1 MINSRRVSVSAV
13 IGAMGI
19 VYGDIGTSPLYAMQ
33 SALDAAG
40 NFDAE
45 VVLGVLSLIFWS
57 LAISVTLK
65 YLTVIMRADNEG
77 EGGILALFALAQRRL
92 ITGSTWG
99 KVAVG
104 LALAGTAFFFCDAL
118 ITPAISVLSAVE
130 GLEVLNAG
138 FKSWV
143 IPVTI
148 AVIAVLFA
156 YQRHGTA
163 KVASLF
169 GPIMLVWFVVIAV
182 IGAIPISRNPQVL
195 AALNPYCGLGLLV
208 HRPQVALAIIGAVFL
223 AITGGEALY
232 ADMGH
237 FGKRPVRIA
246 WFALVGPALVIN
258 YFGQGALLLE
268 LGKPVDHPLYYLV
281 PATVLPWL
289 VTLAAAATVIA
300 SQATISGAF
309 SMARQAVHLDL
320 LPRLRV
326 LQTSA
331 LEHGQIYVPIVNWLV
346 FPAVIAFVVG
356 FGSSDAL
363 GGAYGA
369 AVVGTMVVTTILG
382 AFVAATQ
389 WNWPKW
395 QVAALF
401 GLMLVTD
408 SAFVAGNL
416 TKVPTGGWIPLTLG
430 AALCLIFTTWRSGRL
445 ELRAALAKMAVPR
458 SELAKLVAG
467 VHRVPGTGV
476 FLASNANL
484 VPSALIRNVEIAD
497 TPRQDPV
504 QRLRI
509 EEPLPGVHWITARF
523 GFMETPDVAEA
534 LKACRARGL
543 RVFTEDSS
551 FFVGRHVVRAR
562 PLPWRLP
569 KDLKRFKAF
578 TLGKTVLMG
587 RKTFESIGR
596 ALPGRVNLVLT
607 RDRGWFAAGAIVV
620 HSVEQALE
628 HGGGCDELVVIG
640 GAEVYRLVLPI
651 ARRIYLT
658 HVQADVPGD
667 TFFPGFDPTQ
677 WADVECSM
685 HPADEDHVYPVT
697 CVTLERRNA
706 PQAPRHH

>member
-1 MINSRRVSVSAV
+1 MNNSRRLSVSAV
-13 IGAMGI
+13 VGATGI

-33 SALDAAG
+33 QSLGAAG
-40 NFDAE
+40 TFNAE
-45 VVLGVLSLIFWS
+45 AVLGVLSLIFWS

-65 YLTVIMRADNEG
+65 YLTIIMRADNEG

-92 ITGSTWG
+92 ITGSTWA

-130 GLEVLNAG
+130 GLEVLNPG
-138 FKSWV
+138 FKSAV

-148 AVIAVLFA
+148 GVIAVLFA
-156 YQRHGTA
+156 YQSRGTA
-163 KVASLF
+163 TVGRLF
-169 GPIMLVWFVVIAV
+169 GPVMVVWFVVIAV
-182 IGAIPISRNPQVL
+182 IGAIPLSRNPQVL
-195 AALNPYCGLGLLV
+195 AALNPAYGIGLLL

-246 WFALVGPALVIN
+246 WFSLVGPALVIN

-289 VTLAAAATVIA
+289 VGLATAATVIA

-395 QVAALF
+395 QVAGLF
-401 GLMLVTD
+401 GLILVID
-408 SAFVAGNL
+408 CAFVAGNL

-430 AALCLIFTTWRSGRL
+430 AALCLIFTTWRNGRL
-445 ELRAALAKMAVPR
+445 ELRAALGKLAVPR

-484 VPSALIRNVEIAD
+484 VPSALIRNIEHNSVVHQRLIILNVEIAD

-504 QRLRI
+504 RRLRI
-509 EEPLPGVHWITARF
+509 EEPLPGVHFITARF

-562 PLPWRLP
+562 PLPGLRGLQRRLFARMQQYSTQAAEFFRMP
-569 KDLKRFKAF
+569 F
-578 TLGKTVLMG
+578 
-587 RKTFESIGR
+587 
-596 ALPGRVNLVLT
+596 
-607 RDRGWFAAGAIVV
+607 RD
-620 HSVEQALE
+620 
-628 HGGGCDELVVIG
+628 VVILNT
-640 GAEVYRLVLPI
+640 A
-651 ARRIYLT
+651 
-658 HVQADVPGD
+658 
-667 TFFPGFDPTQ
+667 
-677 WADVECSM
+677 VEI
-685 HPADEDHVYPVT
+685 
-697 CVTLERRNA
+697 
-706 PQAPRHH
+706 

>member
-1 MINSRRVSVSAV
+1 MSQSRRFSVAAV
-13 IGAMGI
+13 VGATGI
-19 VYGDIGTSPLYAMQ
+19 VYGDIGTSPLYTMEA
-33 SALDAAG
+33 ALSAAG
-40 NFDAE
+40 TFNTEA
-45 VVLGVLSLIFWS
+45 VLGVLSLIFWS

-65 YLTVIMRADNEG
+65 YLTVIMRADNQG

-92 ITGSTWG
+92 ITGSTWA

-118 ITPAISVLSAVE
+118 ITPAISVLGAVE
-130 GLEVLNAG
+130 GLEVLDPD

-143 IPVTI
+143 IPITI
-148 AVIAVLFA
+148 AVITVLFA
-156 YQRHGTA
+156 YQRRGTA

-169 GPIMLVWFVVIAV
+169 GPIMVVWFVVIAV
-182 IGAIPISRNPQVL
+182 IGAIPIAHNPQILV
-195 AALNPYCGLGLLV
+195 ALNPYRGLLLLF
-208 HRPQVALAIIGAVFL
+208 HRPPVALAIIGAVFL

-258 YFGQGALLLE
+258 YFGQGALLLQ
-268 LGKPVDHPLYYLV
+268 LGEPVSHPIYHLV
-281 PATVLPWL
+281 SPQLLPWMVAL
-289 VTLAAAATVIA
+289 ATAAAVIA

-331 LEHGQIYVPIVNWLV
+331 LEQGQIYVPVVNWLV

-369 AVVGTMVVTTILG
+369 AVVGTMVVTTVLG

-389 WNWPKW
+389 WNWPLW
-395 QVAALF
+395 QVVGLF

-408 SAFVAGNL
+408 TAFVAGNL
-416 TKVPTGGWIPLTLG
+416 TKVPAGGWIPLTLG
-430 AALCLIFTTWRSGRL
+430 AILCLIFTTWRNGRL
-445 ELRAALAKMAVPR
+445 ELRAALAKLAVPR
-458 SELAKLVAG
+458 SQLAKLVAG

-484 VPSALIRNVEIAD
+484 VPSALIRNIEHNCVVHQRVIILNVEIAD

-504 QRLRI
+504 RRLQI
-509 EEPLPGVHWITARF
+509 EETVPSVFLISARF

-562 PLPWRLP
+562 PLPGLRGLQRRLFARMQQYSTQAAEFFRMP
-569 KDLKRFKAF
+569 F
-578 TLGKTVLMG
+578 
-587 RKTFESIGR
+587 
-596 ALPGRVNLVLT
+596 
-607 RDRGWFAAGAIVV
+607 RD
-620 HSVEQALE
+620 
-628 HGGGCDELVVIG
+628 VVILST
-640 GAEVYRLVLPI
+640 A
-651 ARRIYLT
+651 
-658 HVQADVPGD
+658 
-667 TFFPGFDPTQ
+667 
-677 WADVECSM
+677 VEI
-685 HPADEDHVYPVT
+685 
-697 CVTLERRNA
+697 
-706 PQAPRHH
+706 

>member
-1 MINSRRVSVSAV
+1 MSQSRRFSVAAV
-13 IGAMGI
+13 VGATGI
-19 VYGDIGTSPLYAMQ
+19 VYGDIGTSPLYTMEA
-33 SALDAAG
+33 ALSAAG
-40 NFDAE
+40 TFNAE
-45 VVLGVLSLIFWS
+45 AVLGVLSLIFWS
-57 LAISVTLK
+57 LTISVTLK
-65 YLTVIMRADNEG
+65 YLTIIMRADNEG

-92 ITGSTWG
+92 ITGSTWA

-118 ITPAISVLSAVE
+118 ITPAISVLGAVE
-130 GLEVLNAG
+130 GLEVLDPD
-138 FKSWV
+138 FKRWV

-148 AVIAVLFA
+148 AVITVLFA
-156 YQRHGTA
+156 YQHRGTA

-169 GPIMLVWFVVIAV
+169 GPIMVVWFVVIAV
-182 IGAIPISRNPQVL
+182 IGAIPIVHHPQILV
-195 AALNPYCGLGLLV
+195 ALNPYRGLLLLF
-208 HRPQVALAIIGAVFL
+208 HRPPVALAIIGAVFL

-258 YFGQGALLLE
+258 YFGQGALLLQ
-268 LGKPVDHPLYYLV
+268 LGAPVSHPLYHLV
-281 PATVLPWL
+281 SPELLPWMVAL
-289 VTLAAAATVIA
+289 ATAAAVIA

-331 LEHGQIYVPIVNWLV
+331 LEQGQIYVPVVNWLV

-369 AVVGTMVVTTILG
+369 AVVGTMVVTTVLG

-389 WNWPKW
+389 WSWPMW
-395 QVAALF
+395 QVVGLF

-408 SAFVAGNL
+408 TAFVAGNL
-416 TKVPTGGWIPLTLG
+416 TKVPSGGWIPLTLG
-430 AALCLIFTTWRSGRL
+430 AILCIIFTTWRNGRL
-445 ELRAALAKMAVPR
+445 ELRAALAKLAVPR

-484 VPSALIRNVEIAD
+484 VPSALIRNIEHNCVVHQRVIILNVEIAD

-504 QRLRI
+504 RRLHI
-509 EEPLPGVHWITARF
+509 EETVPSVFLISARF

-562 PLPWRLP
+562 PLPGLRGLQRRLFARMQQYSTQAAEFFRMP
-569 KDLKRFKAF
+569 F
-578 TLGKTVLMG
+578 
-587 RKTFESIGR
+587 
-596 ALPGRVNLVLT
+596 
-607 RDRGWFAAGAIVV
+607 RD
-620 HSVEQALE
+620 
-628 HGGGCDELVVIG
+628 VVILST
-640 GAEVYRLVLPI
+640 A
-651 ARRIYLT
+651 
-658 HVQADVPGD
+658 
-667 TFFPGFDPTQ
+667 
-677 WADVECSM
+677 VEI
-685 HPADEDHVYPVT
+685 
-697 CVTLERRNA
+697 
-706 PQAPRHH
+706 

>member
-1 MINSRRVSVSAV
+1 MSQSRRFSVAAV
-13 IGAMGI
+13 VGATGI
-19 VYGDIGTSPLYAMQ
+19 VYGDIGTSPLYTMEA
-33 SALDAAG
+33 ALSAAG
-40 NFDAE
+40 TFNTEA
-45 VVLGVLSLIFWS
+45 VLGVLSLIFWS

-65 YLTVIMRADNEG
+65 YLTVIMRADNQG

-92 ITGSTWG
+92 ITGSTWA

-118 ITPAISVLSAVE
+118 ITPAISVLGAVE
-130 GLEVLNAG
+130 GLEVLDPD
-138 FKSWV
+138 FKRWV
-143 IPVTI
+143 IPITI
-148 AVIAVLFA
+148 AVITVLFA
-156 YQRHGTA
+156 YQRRGTA

-169 GPIMLVWFVVIAV
+169 GPIMVVWFVVIAV
-182 IGAIPISRNPQVL
+182 IGAIPIAHNPQILV
-195 AALNPYCGLGLLV
+195 ALNPYRGLLLLF
-208 HRPQVALAIIGAVFL
+208 HRPPVALAIIGAVFL

-258 YFGQGALLLE
+258 YFGQGALLLQ
-268 LGKPVDHPLYYLV
+268 LGEPVSHPIYHLV
-281 PATVLPWL
+281 SPQLLPWMVAL
-289 VTLAAAATVIA
+289 ATAAAVIA

-331 LEHGQIYVPIVNWLV
+331 LEQGQIYVPVVNWLV

-369 AVVGTMVVTTILG
+369 AVVGTMVVTTVLG

-389 WNWPKW
+389 WNWPMW
-395 QVAALF
+395 QVAGLF

-408 SAFVAGNL
+408 TAFVAGNL
-416 TKVPTGGWIPLTLG
+416 TKVPAGGWIPLTLG
-430 AALCLIFTTWRSGRL
+430 AILCLIFTTWRNGRL
-445 ELRAALAKMAVPR
+445 ELRAALAKLAVPR
-458 SELAKLVAG
+458 SQLAKLVAG

-484 VPSALIRNVEIAD
+484 VPSALIRNIEHNCVVHQRVIILNVEIAD

-504 QRLRI
+504 RRLQI
-509 EEPLPGVHWITARF
+509 EETAPSVFLISARF

-562 PLPWRLP
+562 PLPGLRGLQRRLFARMQQYSTQAAEFFRMP
-569 KDLKRFKAF
+569 F
-578 TLGKTVLMG
+578 
-587 RKTFESIGR
+587 
-596 ALPGRVNLVLT
+596 
-607 RDRGWFAAGAIVV
+607 RD
-620 HSVEQALE
+620 
-628 HGGGCDELVVIG
+628 VVILST
-640 GAEVYRLVLPI
+640 A
-651 ARRIYLT
+651 
-658 HVQADVPGD
+658 
-667 TFFPGFDPTQ
+667 
-677 WADVECSM
+677 VEI
-685 HPADEDHVYPVT
+685 
-697 CVTLERRNA
+697 
-706 PQAPRHH
+706 